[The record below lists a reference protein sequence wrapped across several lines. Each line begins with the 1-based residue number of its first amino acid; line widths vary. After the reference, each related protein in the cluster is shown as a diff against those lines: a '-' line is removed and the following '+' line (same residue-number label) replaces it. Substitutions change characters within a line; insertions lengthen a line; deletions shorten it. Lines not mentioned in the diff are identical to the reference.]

1 MGLNSKINLTLTN
14 RDLQGAPLKIKLKM
28 IISGPGIQMI
38 TSAGANLNP
47 IILENGLP
55 TVLTSAGLAPYF
67 NLNNIDFSEISL
79 KRFLEIQNF
88 CQKNK
93 IPFYIID
100 NYKIALKVKAQG
112 IFISSGNKRMI
123 PNLFLYKKF
132 KIIGSAHNQLEYFF
146 KKKQQCE
153 TITLSPIFFNPKYSK
168 NKALNPIKFNL
179 ISKDW
184 NANLCAL
191 GGILDENIRKI
202 NLTKIIFN
210 PED

>member
-1 MGLNSKINLTLTN
+1 MIKN
-14 RDLQGAPLKIKLKM
+14 KLKKYIFIKDLNEEIKKNIKKLCNVE
-28 IISGPGIQMI
+28 III
-38 TSAGANLNP
+38 
-47 IILENGLP
+47 
-55 TVLTSAGLAPYF
+55 
-67 NLNNIDFSEISL
+67 NNIDFSEISL

-112 IFISSGNKRMI
+112 IFISSDNKRII

-146 KKKQQCE
+146 KKRQQCE

-168 NKALNPIKFNL
+168 NKVLNPIKFNL

-202 NLTKIIFN
+202 NLTKVSSIAFQRLIFGAKKN
-210 PED
+210 PPSLT

>member
-1 MGLNSKINLTLTN
+1 MIKN
-14 RDLQGAPLKIKLKM
+14 KLKKYIFIKDLNEEIKKNIKKLCNVE
-28 IISGPGIQMI
+28 III
-38 TSAGANLNP
+38 
-47 IILENGLP
+47 
-55 TVLTSAGLAPYF
+55 
-67 NLNNIDFSEISL
+67 NNIDFSEISL
-79 KRFLEIQNF
+79 KRFLKIQNF

-100 NYKIALKVKAQG
+100 NYKIALKLKAQG
-112 IFISSGNKRMI
+112 IFISSDNKRII

-146 KKKQQCE
+146 KKRQQCE

-202 NLTKIIFN
+202 NLTKVSSIAFQRLIFGAKKN
-210 PED
+210 PPSLT

>member
-1 MGLNSKINLTLTN
+1 MIKN
-14 RDLQGAPLKIKLKM
+14 KLKKYIFIKDLNEEIKKNIKKLCNVE
-28 IISGPGIQMI
+28 III
-38 TSAGANLNP
+38 
-47 IILENGLP
+47 
-55 TVLTSAGLAPYF
+55 
-67 NLNNIDFSEISL
+67 NNIDFSEISL
-79 KRFLEIQNF
+79 KRFLKIQNF

-93 IPFYIID
+93 IPFYIIE
-100 NYKIALKVKAQG
+100 NYKIALKLKAQG
-112 IFISSGNKRMI
+112 IFISSDNKRII

-146 KKKQQCE
+146 KKRQQCE

-202 NLTKIIFN
+202 NLTKVSSIAFQRLIFGAKKN
-210 PED
+210 PPSLT

>member
-1 MGLNSKINLTLTN
+1 MIKN
-14 RDLQGAPLKIKLKM
+14 KLKKYIFIKDLNEEIKKNIKKLCNVE
-28 IISGPGIQMI
+28 III
-38 TSAGANLNP
+38 
-47 IILENGLP
+47 
-55 TVLTSAGLAPYF
+55 
-67 NLNNIDFSEISL
+67 NNIDFSEISL

-100 NYKIALKVKAQG
+100 NYKIALKLKAQG
-112 IFISSGNKRMI
+112 IFISSDNKRII

-202 NLTKIIFN
+202 NLTKVSSIAFQRLIFGAKKN
-210 PED
+210 PPSLT

>member
-1 MGLNSKINLTLTN
+1 MIKN
-14 RDLQGAPLKIKLKM
+14 KLKKYIFIKDLNEEIKKNIKKLCNVE
-28 IISGPGIQMI
+28 III
-38 TSAGANLNP
+38 
-47 IILENGLP
+47 
-55 TVLTSAGLAPYF
+55 
-67 NLNNIDFSEISL
+67 NNIDFSEISL

-100 NYKIALKVKAQG
+100 NYKIALKLKAQG
-112 IFISSGNKRMI
+112 IFISSDNKRII

-146 KKKQQCE
+146 KKRQQCE

-202 NLTKIIFN
+202 NLTKVSSIAFQRLIFGAKKN
-210 PED
+210 PPSLT

>member
-1 MGLNSKINLTLTN
+1 MIIN
-14 RDLQGAPLKIKLKM
+14 KLKKY
-28 IISGPGIQMI
+28 IFIQ
-38 TSAGANLNP
+38 NLNEEIKKNIKKLFNVE
-47 IILENGLP
+47 III
-55 TVLTSAGLAPYF
+55 
-67 NLNNIDFSEISL
+67 NNIDFSEISL

-100 NYKIALKVKAQG
+100 NYKIALKLKAQG
-112 IFISSGNKRMI
+112 IFISSDNKRII

-146 KKKQQCE
+146 KKRQQCE

-168 NKALNPIKFNL
+168 NKVLNPIKFNL

-202 NLTKIIFN
+202 NLTKVSSIAFQRLIFGAKKN
-210 PED
+210 PPSLT

>member
-1 MGLNSKINLTLTN
+1 MIKN
-14 RDLQGAPLKIKLKM
+14 KLKKYIFIKDLNEEIKKNIKKLCNVE
-28 IISGPGIQMI
+28 III
-38 TSAGANLNP
+38 
-47 IILENGLP
+47 
-55 TVLTSAGLAPYF
+55 
-67 NLNNIDFSEISL
+67 NNIDFSEISL

-100 NYKIALKVKAQG
+100 NYKIALKLKAQG
-112 IFISSGNKRMI
+112 IFISSDNKRMI

-146 KKKQQCE
+146 KKRQQCE

-168 NKALNPIKFNL
+168 NKVLNPIKFNL
-179 ISKDW
+179 ISKDL

-191 GGILDENIRKI
+191 GGILDENIRRI
-202 NLTKIIFN
+202 NLTKVSSIAVQRLIFGAKKN
-210 PED
+210 PPSLT

>member
-1 MGLNSKINLTLTN
+1 MIKN
-14 RDLQGAPLKIKLKM
+14 KLKKYIFIKDLNEEIKKNIKKLRNVE
-28 IISGPGIQMI
+28 III
-38 TSAGANLNP
+38 
-47 IILENGLP
+47 
-55 TVLTSAGLAPYF
+55 
-67 NLNNIDFSEISL
+67 NNIDFSEISL

-100 NYKIALKVKAQG
+100 NYKIALKLKAQG
-112 IFISSGNKRMI
+112 IFISSDNKRMI

-146 KKKQQCE
+146 KKRQQCE

-202 NLTKIIFN
+202 NLTKVSSIAFQRLIFGAKKN
-210 PED
+210 PPSLT

>member
-1 MGLNSKINLTLTN
+1 MIKN
-14 RDLQGAPLKIKLKM
+14 KLKKYIFIKDLNEEIKKNIKKLCNVE
-28 IISGPGIQMI
+28 III
-38 TSAGANLNP
+38 
-47 IILENGLP
+47 
-55 TVLTSAGLAPYF
+55 
-67 NLNNIDFSEISL
+67 NNIDFSEISL

-100 NYKIALKVKAQG
+100 NYKIALKLKAQG
-112 IFISSGNKRMI
+112 IFISSDNKRMI

-146 KKKQQCE
+146 KKRQQCE

-168 NKALNPIKFNL
+168 NKVLNPIKFNL

-202 NLTKIIFN
+202 NLTKVSSIAFQRLIFGAKKN
-210 PED
+210 PPSLT

>member
-1 MGLNSKINLTLTN
+1 MIKN
-14 RDLQGAPLKIKLKM
+14 KLKKYIFIKDLNEEIKKNIKKLCNVE
-28 IISGPGIQMI
+28 III
-38 TSAGANLNP
+38 
-47 IILENGLP
+47 
-55 TVLTSAGLAPYF
+55 
-67 NLNNIDFSEISL
+67 NNIDFSEISL

-100 NYKIALKVKAQG
+100 NYKIALKLKAQG
-112 IFISSGNKRMI
+112 IFISSDNKRMI

-146 KKKQQCE
+146 KKRQQCE

-168 NKALNPIKFNL
+168 NKVLNPIKFNL

-191 GGILDENIRKI
+191 GGILDENIRRI
-202 NLTKIIFN
+202 NLTKVSSIAVQRLIFGAKKN
-210 PED
+210 PPSLT

>member
-1 MGLNSKINLTLTN
+1 MIKN
-14 RDLQGAPLKIKLKM
+14 KLKKYIFIKDLNEEIKKNIKKLCNVE
-28 IISGPGIQMI
+28 III
-38 TSAGANLNP
+38 
-47 IILENGLP
+47 
-55 TVLTSAGLAPYF
+55 
-67 NLNNIDFSEISL
+67 NNIDFSEISL

-100 NYKIALKVKAQG
+100 NYKIALKLKAQG
-112 IFISSGNKRMI
+112 IFISSDNKRMI

-202 NLTKIIFN
+202 NLTKVSSIAFQRLIFGAKKN
-210 PED
+210 PPSLT

>member
-1 MGLNSKINLTLTN
+1 MIKN
-14 RDLQGAPLKIKLKM
+14 KLKKYIFIKDLNEEIKKNIKKLRNVE
-28 IISGPGIQMI
+28 III
-38 TSAGANLNP
+38 
-47 IILENGLP
+47 
-55 TVLTSAGLAPYF
+55 
-67 NLNNIDFSEISL
+67 NNIDFSEISL

-100 NYKIALKVKAQG
+100 NYKIALKLKAQG
-112 IFISSGNKRMI
+112 IFISSDNKRMI

-146 KKKQQCE
+146 KKRQQCE

-168 NKALNPIKFNL
+168 NKVLNPIKFNL

-202 NLTKIIFN
+202 NLTKVSSIAFQRLIFGAKKN
-210 PED
+210 PPSLT

>member
-1 MGLNSKINLTLTN
+1 MIKN
-14 RDLQGAPLKIKLKM
+14 KLKKYIFIKDLNEEIKKNIKKLCNVE
-28 IISGPGIQMI
+28 III
-38 TSAGANLNP
+38 
-47 IILENGLP
+47 
-55 TVLTSAGLAPYF
+55 
-67 NLNNIDFSEISL
+67 NNIDFSEISL

-112 IFISSGNKRMI
+112 IFISSDNKRII

-146 KKKQQCE
+146 KKRQQCE

-202 NLTKIIFN
+202 NLTKVSSIAFQRLIFC
-210 PED
+210 EKKTHLV

>member
-1 MGLNSKINLTLTN
+1 MIKN
-14 RDLQGAPLKIKLKM
+14 KLKKYIFIKDLNEEIKKNIKKLCNVE
-28 IISGPGIQMI
+28 III
-38 TSAGANLNP
+38 
-47 IILENGLP
+47 
-55 TVLTSAGLAPYF
+55 
-67 NLNNIDFSEISL
+67 NNIDFSEISL

-146 KKKQQCE
+146 KKRQQCE

-202 NLTKIIFN
+202 NLTKVSSIAFQRLIFGAKKN
-210 PED
+210 PPSLT

>member
-1 MGLNSKINLTLTN
+1 MIKN
-14 RDLQGAPLKIKLKM
+14 KLKKYIFIKDLNEEIKKNIKKLCNVE
-28 IISGPGIQMI
+28 III
-38 TSAGANLNP
+38 
-47 IILENGLP
+47 
-55 TVLTSAGLAPYF
+55 
-67 NLNNIDFSEISL
+67 NNIDFSEISL

-112 IFISSGNKRMI
+112 IFISSDNKRII

-146 KKKQQCE
+146 KKRQQCE

-202 NLTKIIFN
+202 NLTKVSSIAFQRLIFGAKKN
-210 PED
+210 PPSLT

>member
-1 MGLNSKINLTLTN
+1 MIKN
-14 RDLQGAPLKIKLKM
+14 KLKKYIFIKDLNEEIKKNIKKLCNVE
-28 IISGPGIQMI
+28 III
-38 TSAGANLNP
+38 
-47 IILENGLP
+47 
-55 TVLTSAGLAPYF
+55 
-67 NLNNIDFSEISL
+67 NNIDFSEVSL

-100 NYKIALKVKAQG
+100 NYKIALKLKAQG
-112 IFISSGNKRMI
+112 IFISSDNKRMI

-146 KKKQQCE
+146 KKRQQCE

-202 NLTKIIFN
+202 NLTKVSSIAFQRLIFGAKKN
-210 PED
+210 PPSLT

>member
-1 MGLNSKINLTLTN
+1 MIKN
-14 RDLQGAPLKIKLKM
+14 KLKKYIFIKDLNEEIKKNIKKLCNVE
-28 IISGPGIQMI
+28 III
-38 TSAGANLNP
+38 
-47 IILENGLP
+47 
-55 TVLTSAGLAPYF
+55 
-67 NLNNIDFSEISL
+67 NNIDFSEISL

-112 IFISSGNKRMI
+112 IFISSDNKRII

-146 KKKQQCE
+146 KKRQQCE
-153 TITLSPIFFNPKYSK
+153 TNTLSPIFFNPKYSK
-168 NKALNPIKFNL
+168 NKVLNPIKFNL

-202 NLTKIIFN
+202 NLTKVSSIAFQRLIFGAKKN
-210 PED
+210 PPSLT

>member
-1 MGLNSKINLTLTN
+1 MIKN
-14 RDLQGAPLKIKLKM
+14 KLKKYIFIKDLNEEIKKNIKKLCNVE
-28 IISGPGIQMI
+28 III
-38 TSAGANLNP
+38 
-47 IILENGLP
+47 
-55 TVLTSAGLAPYF
+55 
-67 NLNNIDFSEISL
+67 NNIDFSEISL

-202 NLTKIIFN
+202 NLTKVSSIAFQRLIFGAKKN
-210 PED
+210 PPSLT

>member
-1 MGLNSKINLTLTN
+1 MIKN
-14 RDLQGAPLKIKLKM
+14 KLKKYIFIKDLNEEIKKNIKKLCNVE
-28 IISGPGIQMI
+28 III
-38 TSAGANLNP
+38 
-47 IILENGLP
+47 
-55 TVLTSAGLAPYF
+55 
-67 NLNNIDFSEISL
+67 NNIDFSEVSL

-100 NYKIALKVKAQG
+100 NYKIALKLKAQG
-112 IFISSGNKRMI
+112 IFISSDNKRMI

-146 KKKQQCE
+146 KKRQQCE

-168 NKALNPIKFNL
+168 NKVLNPIKFNL

-202 NLTKIIFN
+202 NLTKVSSIAFQRLIFGAKKN
-210 PED
+210 PPSLT

>member
-1 MGLNSKINLTLTN
+1 MIKN
-14 RDLQGAPLKIKLKM
+14 KLKKYIFIKDLNEEIKKNIKKLFNVE
-28 IISGPGIQMI
+28 III
-38 TSAGANLNP
+38 
-47 IILENGLP
+47 
-55 TVLTSAGLAPYF
+55 
-67 NLNNIDFSEISL
+67 NNIDFSEISL

-100 NYKIALKVKAQG
+100 NYKIALKLKAQG
-112 IFISSGNKRMI
+112 IFISSDNKRII

-146 KKKQQCE
+146 KKRQQCE

-168 NKALNPIKFNL
+168 NKVLNPIKFNL

-202 NLTKIIFN
+202 NLTKVSSIAFQRLIFGAKKN
-210 PED
+210 PPSLT

>member
-1 MGLNSKINLTLTN
+1 MIKN
-14 RDLQGAPLKIKLKM
+14 KLKKYIFIKDLNEEIKKNIKKLCNVE
-28 IISGPGIQMI
+28 III
-38 TSAGANLNP
+38 
-47 IILENGLP
+47 
-55 TVLTSAGLAPYF
+55 
-67 NLNNIDFSEISL
+67 NNIDFSEISL

-100 NYKIALKVKAQG
+100 NYKIALKLKAQG

-146 KKKQQCE
+146 KKRQQCE

-202 NLTKIIFN
+202 NLTKVSSIAFQRLIFGAKKN
-210 PED
+210 PPSLT

>member
-1 MGLNSKINLTLTN
+1 MIKN
-14 RDLQGAPLKIKLKM
+14 KLKKYIFIKDLNEEIKKNIKKLCNVE
-28 IISGPGIQMI
+28 III
-38 TSAGANLNP
+38 
-47 IILENGLP
+47 
-55 TVLTSAGLAPYF
+55 
-67 NLNNIDFSEISL
+67 NNIDFSEISL

-146 KKKQQCE
+146 KKRQQCE

-168 NKALNPIKFNL
+168 NKVLNPIKFNL

-202 NLTKIIFN
+202 NLTKVSSIAFQRLIFGAKKN
-210 PED
+210 PPSLT

>member
-1 MGLNSKINLTLTN
+1 MIKN
-14 RDLQGAPLKIKLKM
+14 KLKKYIFIKDLNEEIKKNIKKLCNVE
-28 IISGPGIQMI
+28 III
-38 TSAGANLNP
+38 
-47 IILENGLP
+47 
-55 TVLTSAGLAPYF
+55 
-67 NLNNIDFSEISL
+67 NNIDFSEISL

-100 NYKIALKVKAQG
+100 NYKIALKLKAQG

-202 NLTKIIFN
+202 NLTKVSSIAFQRLIFGAKKN
-210 PED
+210 PPSLT

>member
-1 MGLNSKINLTLTN
+1 MIKN
-14 RDLQGAPLKIKLKM
+14 KLKKYIFIKDLNEEIKKNIKKLCNVE
-28 IISGPGIQMI
+28 III
-38 TSAGANLNP
+38 
-47 IILENGLP
+47 
-55 TVLTSAGLAPYF
+55 
-67 NLNNIDFSEISL
+67 NNIDFSEISL

-100 NYKIALKVKAQG
+100 NYKIALKLKAQG
-112 IFISSGNKRMI
+112 IFISSDNKRII

-146 KKKQQCE
+146 KKRQQCE

-168 NKALNPIKFNL
+168 NKVLNPIKFNL

-202 NLTKIIFN
+202 NLTKVSSIAFQRLIFGAKKN
-210 PED
+210 PPSLT